1 MKRRDLLKNS
11 GFVSGHDFSRAA
23 NAAKSKWAL
32 APAGETPRSEPL
44 FQQVLRLTKEAS
56 LLILAAVAMSAGSL
70 TGYAQYQGP
79 AVTSPPTAANA
90 PVFASN
96 SELRE
101 IKIAPGDVIS
111 IATYG
116 APELTTT
123 SQTTSGSTILGAT
136 PPVLQGIK
144 VGSRGEISLP
154 YLGSVKVSG
163 LTPSEAAA
171 YLASQLREGGFL
183 VDPQVSVQLVDSP
196 TSAITV
202 VGEVLKPSP
211 IPAFGQMRL
220 LDAISACGGLTP
232 LASHRVTIRRVA
244 DPDPITV
251 DLGTDPNN
259 AGASNI
265 ALFPG
270 DTIIIPKVG
279 SVFVLGYVKTPS
291 AIPLSNNAPV
301 TVLRALAMAGG
312 VNYGAGLSKARIIRN
327 TSDNQQVEIRLD
339 LRKIMFGKQQDVAL
353 MSNDIL
359 LVPGNAFKAGMAAG
373 GAGVAASLLYGVSD
387 TATIFK

>member
-1 MKRRDLLKNS
+1 MKCGS
-11 GFVSGHDFSRAA
+11 
-23 NAAKSKWAL
+23 
-32 APAGETPRSEPL
+32 
-44 FQQVLRLTKEAS
+44 TKEAG
-56 LLILAAVAMSAGSL
+56 LLILAAAAMSAGSL
-70 TGYAQYQGP
+70 TGYAQYIGP
-79 AVTSPPTAANA
+79 AVTSPPTAAGA
-90 PVFASN
+90 PASASN
-96 SELRE
+96 SEFRE

-123 SQTTSGSTILGAT
+123 SQTTSGSAILGAT

-154 YLGSVKVSG
+154 YLGSVKISG

-202 VGEVLKPSP
+202 IGEVLKPAP

-244 DPDPITV
+244 NPDPITV
-251 DLGTDPNN
+251 DLGTDPSNI
-259 AGASNI
+259 GVSNI

-312 VNYGAGLSKARIIRN
+312 VNYGAGLSKARIIR
-327 TSDNQQVEIRLD
+327 TTGDNQQVEIRLD
-339 LRKIMFGKQQDVAL
+339 LSKIMFGKQQDVAL